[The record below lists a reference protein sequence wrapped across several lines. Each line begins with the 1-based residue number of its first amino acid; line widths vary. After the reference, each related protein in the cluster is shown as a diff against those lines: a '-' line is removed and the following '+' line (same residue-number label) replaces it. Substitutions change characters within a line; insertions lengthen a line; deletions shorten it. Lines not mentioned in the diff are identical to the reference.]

1 MSLSIKETVN
11 AIVLE
16 QLEKGI
22 TPRRQTWNSIQIS
35 GTSGRPYG
43 WINQLILQIQKM
55 KNQYGSNRR
64 LTFRAINQI
73 GAFVNKGAKWTPIVY
88 FKMIEVED
96 KDSKELKRVPTLK
109 LYRVF
114 NLEQTTINQNG
125 IPEHDIVISHTAEQ
139 IRENFKDKPEV
150 YQHPQPHYNPIDDKI
165 GLPHKN
171 DFKSEASYRTSLF
184 HEWIHSTGSH
194 NRIGRKEVMDR
205 NVRFGDCD
213 YSREELVAELWAA
226 YLSAFAGI
234 QNHTIE
240 NSAAYIKGWMMK
252 IKDDPDLLM
261 RASADGWKA
270 CEYILK
276 STTENTEHHTKAN
289 SQIVT

>member
-11 AIVLE
+11 SIVLE

-22 TPRRQTWNSIQIS
+22 TPRRQTRNSIQIS

-55 KNQYGSNRR
+55 KYQFGSNRR

-73 GAFVNKGAKWTPIVY
+73 GAFVLKGAKWTPIVY

-114 NLEQTTINQNG
+114 NLEQTTINLNG

-150 YQHPQPHYNPIDDKI
+150 YQHPQPHYNPVDDKI
-165 GLPHKN
+165 GIPHKN
-171 DFKSEASYRTSLF
+171 DFKSEANYRATLF

-194 NRIGRKEVMDR
+194 KRIGRKEVIDR

-234 QNHTIE
+234 QDHTIE
-240 NSAAYIKGWMMK
+240 NSAAYIQGRMMK
-252 IKDDPDLLM
+252 IKDDPDLLI
-261 RASADGWKA
+261 RASANGWKG
-270 CEYILK
+270 CEYIL
-276 STTENTEHHTKAN
+276 H
-289 SQIVT
+289 SQIEDHALDSSENFWLVT